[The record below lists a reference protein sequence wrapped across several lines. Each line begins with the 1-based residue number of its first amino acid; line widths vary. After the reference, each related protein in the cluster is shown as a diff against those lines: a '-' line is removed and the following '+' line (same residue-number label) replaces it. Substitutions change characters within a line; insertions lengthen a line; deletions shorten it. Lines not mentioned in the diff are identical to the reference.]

1 MHWEAIMRGFTRGF
15 VFFVFILSACSN
27 DSVFEGVSENTGY
40 DAKIEEAA
48 MDLDNGNYDKVITD
62 LSVVY
67 NTTNLR
73 PEAGRLLA
81 SAYMGKAWVDT
92 TYFVENSPDSDMD
105 IFDILASVISSPEVV
120 LADTDDDEVLER
132 YIEGTV
138 MPDRL
143 GSISRAI
150 EILESLERNGAATV
164 DDLIQLGIASSV
176 HFIMYLGNSTADA
189 LNITLSSSDPA
200 SHDHGAVPV
209 PINTG
214 AYQYYRSS
222 STTDHKYSWS
232 RVTATSF
239 RETSGEVL
247 PSYQEDLMNI
257 NDAVAA
263 FSEAYPDSDAMRDSL
278 DAFLHAALG
287 ETQGAIITDDLILN
301 YTTLGIYEYVQDL
314 AD

>member
-1 MHWEAIMRGFTRGF
+1 MRRFARGF
-15 VFFVFILSACSN
+15 VFFLFILSACSN

-40 DAKIEEAA
+40 DAKIEQAA
-48 MDLDNGNYDKVITD
+48 SDLDNGNYDKVITD

-92 TYFVENSPDSDMD
+92 TFFLENSTNAEMD
-105 IFDILASVISSPEVV
+105 IFDIIASSLSSPEVI
-120 LADTDDDEVLER
+120 LADTDNDEDMER

-143 GSISRAI
+143 GSISHAI
-150 EILESLERNGAATV
+150 EIIESLERNGAAT
-164 DDLIQLGIASSV
+164 DDDIIQLGIASSV
-176 HFIMYLGNSTADA
+176 HFIMYLGNNTADA
-189 LNITLSSSDPA
+189 LNTTLSNPDA
-200 SHDHGAVPV
+200 ATHDHGAVPV

-214 AYQYYRSS
+214 AYRYYRSS

-232 RVTATSF
+232 RVSATSF
-239 RETSGEVL
+239 KETSGAVP
-247 PSYQEDLMNI
+247 PSYQEDLLNI
-257 NDAVAA
+257 NDAVTA
-263 FSEAYPDSDAMRDSL
+263 FSGAYPDSDAMRDSL

-287 ETQGAIITDDLILN
+287 EAPGSVITDDLILT